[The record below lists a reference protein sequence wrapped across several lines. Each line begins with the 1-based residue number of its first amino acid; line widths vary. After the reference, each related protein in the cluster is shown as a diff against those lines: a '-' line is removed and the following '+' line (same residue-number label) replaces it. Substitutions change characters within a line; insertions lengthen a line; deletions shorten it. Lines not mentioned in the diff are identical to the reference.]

1 MIRKLR
7 HSNGFTLLELLAA
20 IIISVLLLS
29 VAYPVL
35 LFGIKSYH
43 DGQAKS
49 SLQDQ
54 VQMASLTIT
63 KKLRYAQEVSI
74 SAETVCPST
83 LQSGY
88 NYICVDSAGHSIKNA
103 STLGTGNIIN
113 DASGKQSY
121 AIVFSANGKL
131 LNFDITGS
139 NTESTYHIQT
149 EISIMNA
156 STSIS
161 AAGAI
166 PYKVLK
172 YK

>member
-1 MIRKLR
+1 MIRKLL

-20 IIISVLLLS
+20 IIITILLLS
-29 VAYPVL
+29 VASPVL

-54 VQMASLTIT
+54 VQIASLTIT
-63 KKLRYAQEVSI
+63 KKLRYAKEVSI
-74 SAETVCPST
+74 SAETVCPAT

-88 NYICVDSAGHSIKNA
+88 NYICVDSAGHSIK
-103 STLGTGNIIN
+103 STSTVGTGNIIN
-113 DASGKQSY
+113 DTSGKQIYS
-121 AIVFSANGKL
+121 IVFSSNGKI

-139 NTESTYHIQT
+139 ITEDSYHIQT

-156 STSIS
+156 TAVIS
-161 AAGAI
+161 DVGAS